1 MAGLK
6 AKALNPAAL
15 EDEPPRENA
24 QELTSRLR
32 GAVQNLPSARP
43 PKTPDAVGPQQSDVK
58 QSLPTS
64 MQINFRASP
73 AMAKVLYELQRDAG
87 NIGVRRLIAR
97 MLAEKGHE
105 IPDEDLSP
113 KFTRRSYD
121 Y

>member
-6 AKALNPAAL
+6 AKALNPSAL
-15 EDEPPRENA
+15 DDEPPRESA

-43 PKTPDAVGPQQSDVK
+43 PDAPVVTVPGQPGVK
-58 QSLPTS
+58 QPLPTS

-73 AMAKVLYELQRDAG
+73 AMAKVLHDLQREAG

-97 MLAEKGHE
+97 ILAERGQE
-105 IPDEDLSP
+105 IPEEDLNP
-113 KFTRRSYD
+113 KFTRRSND